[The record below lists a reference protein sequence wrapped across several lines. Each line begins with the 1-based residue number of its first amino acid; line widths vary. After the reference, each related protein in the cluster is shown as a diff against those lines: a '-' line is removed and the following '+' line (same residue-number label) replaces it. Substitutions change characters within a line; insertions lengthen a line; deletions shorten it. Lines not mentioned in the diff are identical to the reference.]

1 LRQLIFK
8 HDVMTPRTLKWLH
21 CALTV
26 AALIVLSPASQA
38 QPRDF
43 MPDSDNQVL
52 ETLPPRVRASTS
64 TSTPESAAIAARR
77 AIELARETAD
87 PRYLGRAQAALGRW
101 WDSADAPAPLAILQ
115 ATVQQSRHEF
125 GAARATLQRALARD
139 AAQPQG
145 WLTLATLERL
155 AGRYPAALAA
165 CAQVARGGAALHAA
179 ACEYETR
186 SLQGHY
192 EEARRGL
199 LALRRQAPD
208 AATQAWLLSLLAESE
223 ERAGLPVQARRSYQ
237 DSLALSA
244 DGYTSLAYADLL
256 LRSNEADAALKVLA
270 DQPASDAVLLR
281 QARAMRQRAD
291 PRWQPMAADVA
302 QRLAALNARGDD
314 PAWHAREQAMAAL
327 WLQDDAPLAWQAAQL
342 DLQHQKE
349 PVDWLLA
356 FEAAE
361 RARDRTGLARLREEL
376 AATGLRDE
384 RLAPWLTGGRR

>member
-1 LRQLIFK
+1 
-8 HDVMTPRTLKWLH
+8 MTPRTLKWLH
-21 CALTV
+21 GALTV
-26 AALIVLSPASQA
+26 SALIVMSPALQA

-43 MPDSDNQVL
+43 TPDSDNQVL
-52 ETLPPRVRASTS
+52 ETLPPRVRAAAS

-101 WDSADAPAPLAILQ
+101 WDSVDAPAPLAILQ

-125 GAARATLQRALARD
+125 VAARATLQRALARD
-139 AAQPQG
+139 AAQAQG

-165 CAQVARGGAALHAA
+165 CAQVARGGATLHAA

-186 SLQGHY
+186 SLQGHF
-192 EEARRGL
+192 EDARRGL

-244 DGYTSLAYADLL
+244 DGYTALAYADLL

-291 PRWQPMAADVA
+291 PRWQAMAAEVA

-361 RARDRTGLARLREEL
+361 RARDRIGLARLREEL